1 MYARLRFPPSSAV
14 AGPARARVDPHP
26 LLRLQR
32 AAGNRAVCALVQRR
46 HEFRGD
52 ATYQLF
58 KVGREI
64 DTQFAQT
71 AWALTFDGR
80 LDPSDV
86 ETLRALAESSG
97 ETIDDNE
104 RMFMA
109 ALLDP
114 QNVKRLHEQNP
125 GGFVAGEAAFPQDS
139 ITAANRASIRDFGRA
154 KAAAPAADVERL
166 LTAPTFGPFQAAA
179 RKGLLQKLI
188 VDTAGPFAATAR
200 GTLALADST
209 GIDYATVY
217 RAMIAAAS
225 DSTPGDRAFAG
236 ATYVIAR
243 RAGLDAEAKSL
254 LAGHLKV
261 DEIDPKKLPDA
272 IAQYQPIA
280 QEADT
285 SFKGDTVYLKS
296 TFDVTDVYMQ
306 GAVVHELTH
315 ADDDSQYW
323 GTQEVSAADA
333 ELRAFL
339 NQARYMLREIDK
351 RSGADRAAAVKQVQA
366 IAQPAELLSLYYMT
380 RVAKPVA
387 ARPRYEQIADDIQA
401 GALVPL
407 GAQDLQG
414 AKGGWTDDWLWG
426 EARSV
431 IKKRSKKTDESVYV
445 LNGLVGESMLDEP

>member
-1 MYARLRFPPSSAV
+1 MYARLHPPASF
-14 AGPARARVDPHP
+14 AGGGRARARVDPHP
-26 LLRLQR
+26 VLRLQR
-32 AAGNRAVCALVQRR
+32 TVGNRAVCALLQRR

-64 DTQFAQT
+64 DTQLAQT
-71 AWALTFDGR
+71 AWALTVDGT

-86 ETLRALAESSG
+86 ETLRKVAESSG

-125 GGFVAGEAAFPQDS
+125 GGFVFGEAAFPQGS
-139 ITAANRASIRDFGRA
+139 ITAANRASIRDSGRA
-154 KAAAPAADVERL
+154 QAVAPAADVERL
-166 LTAPTFGPFQAAA
+166 LTGKTVGPFQAAA
-179 RKGLLQKLI
+179 RKGQLQKLI
-188 VDTAGPFAATAR
+188 VDTAGPFAPTAR
-200 GTLALADST
+200 GTLALADNS

-217 RAMIAAAS
+217 RAMIAGAS

-243 RAGLDAEAKSL
+243 RAGLDAEAKNI
-254 LAGHLKV
+254 LAGQIKV
-261 DEIDPKKLPDA
+261 DEIDPAKLPDA
-272 IAQYQPIA
+272 IAQYMPIA
-280 QEADT
+280 QEASD

-323 GTQEVSAADA
+323 GTAEVSAADA
-333 ELRAFL
+333 ELKAFL
-339 NQARYMLREIDK
+339 NQARYLLRELDK

-366 IAQPAELLSLYYMT
+366 IAQPAELLSLYYMA

-407 GAQDLQG
+407 GAQDVLG

-426 EARSV
+426 EARSAV
-431 IKKRSKKTDESVYV
+431 KKRSKKTDESVYV
-445 LNGLVGESMLDEP
+445 LNGLVGESLLDEP